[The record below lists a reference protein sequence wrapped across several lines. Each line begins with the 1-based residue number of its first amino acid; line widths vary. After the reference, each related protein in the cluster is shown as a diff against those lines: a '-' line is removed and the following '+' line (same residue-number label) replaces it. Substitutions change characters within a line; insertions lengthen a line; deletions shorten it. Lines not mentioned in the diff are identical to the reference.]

1 MQTIQPVC
9 VFLSL
14 FQLFTDMKSTEVPSA
29 VSFLRDF
36 AEHHFSVCH
45 CASVCTSY
53 IQALREGG
61 REDGFPGRKVL

>member
-1 MQTIQPVC
+1 
-9 VFLSL
+9 
-14 FQLFTDMKSTEVPSA
+14 MKSTEVPSA